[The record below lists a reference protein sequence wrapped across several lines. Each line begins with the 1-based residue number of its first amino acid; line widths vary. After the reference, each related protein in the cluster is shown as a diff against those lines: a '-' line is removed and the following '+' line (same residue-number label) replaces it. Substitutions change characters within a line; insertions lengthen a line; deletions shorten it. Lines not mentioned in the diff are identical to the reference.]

1 MGEPPILRQRTFMG
15 HPPGLAVLFLTQMW
29 ERFSYFGMLALLI
42 LYLNQY
48 FKLSQD
54 AASNVFKW
62 YTSAIFFSP
71 LIGGYLAD
79 RYLGNKRAII
89 LGTFLMAVG
98 HFLLALPTLSILYV
112 ALGFLVVGFGFLT
125 PPLLTQVG
133 LLYPPGDGRRD
144 SAYTIFYMGINLGA
158 VISPLACGWLLDNTR
173 GGFHSALTLPGLGMV
188 LALGTYLFGLRW
200 VVEVD
205 QTAAPTK
212 GAEEPT
218 PKYGADVP
226 SEQITATPPSA
237 ISNVE
242 AASAIEQTPS
252 ALPALNAA
260 APLLL
265 TSVGVVLTLAA
276 PTLYFTSVLSLDN
289 TIGVFTAAVCAFLF
303 AWVAA
308 AVHHALRDRVL
319 AILALFVIS
328 IVYWIGAGQNGNTIN
343 LWAEQ
348 NTNRYVTQP
357 LPPPDIHPK
366 ESVAIDSVAAE
377 TGDAGVWQRFLRLF
391 ERLPQKEAAGDPW
404 YVTSWNPVPTPW
416 FQSINPLM
424 ILLLA
429 PLFALLWTWLDRRGL
444 NPSIPV
450 KMGLGVLLMALA
462 FGVMVLAAQREALP
476 SAVPLPGGLPP
487 GLTVNAQ
494 NQVCPVEEGQAGA
507 PFNAG
512 RLTFDASSNTLGVV
526 GVLPDLNRDAI
537 VRATVPAELAKQFDA
552 LVEQTAEAAQGP
564 KGWQVQAKLAPPP
577 ADFDLRYTGLGKPTG
592 NADIR
597 YDPATQTLTVS
608 TVVEDKEVKGLKV
621 AAGDPTFRAALN
633 DLMKAAN
640 GNRVGSGWLV
650 VFFLLATMGEL
661 CLAPVGFSMV
671 SQLAPPRF
679 ATMLMGLWLLTWA
692 FANFAAGAFGEQ
704 WGAWTPLKFFGVM
717 ALVQG
722 VAALLLLVLVR
733 PVGALMHEER
743 SAPNL

>member
-15 HPPGLAVLFLTQMW
+15 HPPGLAILFLTQMW

-79 RYLGNKRAII
+79 RYLGNKRAIM
-89 LGTFLMAVG
+89 LGTLLMAVG

-158 VISPLACGWLLDNTR
+158 LISPLACGWLLENTR
-173 GGFHSALTLPGLGMV
+173 GGFHSALTLPGIGMV

-200 VVEVD
+200 VVEVE
-205 QTAAPTK
+205 QTKSGPTP
-212 GAEEPT
+212 AEET
-218 PKYGADVP
+218 PGEPALTPGADATRLAVP
-226 SEQITATPPSA
+226 SE
-237 ISNVE
+237 
-242 AASAIEQTPS
+242 IEQTPS
-252 ALPALNAA
+252 ALPALNAL

-276 PTLYFTSVLSLDN
+276 PVLYFTSVLSLDN

-308 AVHHALRDRVL
+308 SVHHGLRDRVL
-319 AILALFVIS
+319 AILALFVFT
-328 IVYWIGAGQNGNTIN
+328 IVYWIGAGQNGNAIN
-343 LWAEQ
+343 LWADQ

-357 LPPPDIHPK
+357 LPPPDIYPQ
-366 ESVAIDSVAAE
+366 ESVAIDSTEAE
-377 TGDAGVWQRFLRLF
+377 TGDGGVLQRFLRLF
-391 ERLPQKEAAGDPW
+391 ERRPQKEEAGDPW

-462 FGVMVLAAQREALP
+462 FGVMVLAAQREAQP
-476 SAVPLPGGLPP
+476 SSVPLPGGLPS
-487 GLTVNAQ
+487 GLMVDAQ
-494 NQVCPVEEGQAGA
+494 NQVCPSEEGKPGA
-507 PFNAG
+507 PVAAG
-512 RLTFDASSNTLGVV
+512 RLHFDSPTNSLRVV
-526 GVLPDLNRDAI
+526 GVLPDLTRDAI
-537 VRATVPAELAKQFDA
+537 VRDTVPADLAKRFDA
-552 LVEQTAEAAQGP
+552 LSEQTAKAAEGA
-564 KGWQVQAKLAPPP
+564 KGWQVHTKVGLNGR
-577 ADFDLRYTGLGKPTG
+577 DFDLRYAGLGKPTG

-608 TVVEDKEVKGLKV
+608 AVVEDKEVKGLKV

-633 DLMKAAN
+633 DLMKTAN
-640 GNRVGSGWLV
+640 GNRVSSWWLI

-704 WGAWTPLKFFGVM
+704 WGAWAPLRYFGIM

-722 VAALLLLVLVR
+722 AAAVLLLVMVR
-733 PVGALMHEER
+733 QVGALMHEER
-743 SAPNL
+743 SAH